1 MGKDFYYSED
11 CSFFYQIGS
20 VKTNKPWQR
29 PEYSRVYS
37 FLTDSEVLN
46 ILEKYENSYIYG
58 SFIWKDIQTWD
69 LDLGLKKTFEG
80 LDWDQIELDFN
91 ILNTISLSKYSLL
104 IDLSLREDEYQMPTK
119 YELES
124 FNSGREIEDW
134 FYVKS
139 KNSIVKI
146 SYYHKK
152 SCNDEII
159 FDFRKSD
166 KIGHLTKNLTK
177 NHLVLIDYS
186 KLEHPKKVI
195 SRILSSQME
204 DPKPKIDIKYFL
216 NLSQPEFEQV
226 KNY

>member
-1 MGKDFYYSED
+1 M
-11 CSFFYQIGS
+11 
-20 VKTNKPWQR
+20 
-29 PEYSRVYS
+29 
-37 FLTDSEVLN
+37 
-46 ILEKYENSYIYG
+46 
-58 SFIWKDIQTWD
+58 
-69 LDLGLKKTFEG
+69 
-80 LDWDQIELDFN
+80 
-91 ILNTISLSKYSLL
+91 
-104 IDLSLREDEYQMPTK
+104 SLREDEYQMPTK

-134 FYVKS
+134 FYVKP
-139 KNSIVKI
+139 KNSVVKI

-204 DPKPKIDIKYFL
+204 DPKPIIDIKYFL

>member
-1 MGKDFYYSED
+1 
-11 CSFFYQIGS
+11 
-20 VKTNKPWQR
+20 
-29 PEYSRVYS
+29 
-37 FLTDSEVLN
+37 
-46 ILEKYENSYIYG
+46 
-58 SFIWKDIQTWD
+58 
-69 LDLGLKKTFEG
+69 
-80 LDWDQIELDFN
+80 
-91 ILNTISLSKYSLL
+91 
-104 IDLSLREDEYQMPTK
+104 MPTK

-134 FYVKS
+134 FYVKP
-139 KNSIVKI
+139 KNSVVKI

-204 DPKPKIDIKYFL
+204 DPKPIIDIKYFL